1 MMDYPLK
8 YAPIQQH
15 GGAPLVFL
23 DGIQLHVLQMDKI
36 RSKAGGSLIFYAAS
50 SKFLF
55 ETFDRFKYFFED
67 KIYGFSRI
75 LFVYHLFNIW
85 HLYIA
90 QWNLKQQIC

>member
-55 ETFDRFKYFFED
+55 ETFDRLNTSL
-67 KIYGFSRI
+67 KIKSMASVEFCLLTISSKFGI
-75 LFVYHLFNIW
+75 
-85 HLYIA
+85 YI
-90 QWNLKQQIC
+90 